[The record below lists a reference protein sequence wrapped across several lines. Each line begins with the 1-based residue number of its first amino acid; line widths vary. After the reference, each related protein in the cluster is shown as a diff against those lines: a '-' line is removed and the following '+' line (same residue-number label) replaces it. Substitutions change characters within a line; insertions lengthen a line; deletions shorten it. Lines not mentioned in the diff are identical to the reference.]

1 MKNSKII
8 ICSPVSGRIEMLE
21 NVPDPIFS
29 QKMMGDGVAVIPENG
44 DIVSP
49 VDGELTMIAATKHAY
64 GFKTADG
71 VEILVHVGLETVG
84 LDGEGF
90 TVKAEA
96 GQKVKKGD
104 VIAHVDLDLL
114 KEKNINPITP
124 VIVCKNPENKELV
137 FAKNR

>member
-1 MKNSKII
+1 MKNSKIV
-8 ICSPVSGRIEMLE
+8 ICSPVSGRTEMLE

-114 KEKNINPITP
+114 KEK
-124 VIVCKNPENKELV
+124 
-137 FAKNR
+137 